1 LFRGVLH
8 SPKGTDVQTITLDE
22 ELAEILRSEAGSLEA
37 AASEA
42 LVMELFRRGRVSIGK
57 ACELLRVPREAFA
70 RRADDLGIPYFL
82 INKDDWA
89 AELATIEAWRQS

>member
-1 LFRGVLH
+1 VLH

-57 ACELLRVPREAFA
+57 ACALLRLPREAFA

-89 AELATIEAWRQS
+89 AELATIEAWRRS